1 MDFLF
6 PKVNNNVKIKA
17 DNKQTEIH
25 VNMKLMVLMKVL
37 VNKRVEQWLF
47 TSSWTF
53 LEFLIMTDEDDKK
66 VHGYFVRQS
75 CLLSAYIHPKYK
87 GFIDNR

>member
-6 PKVNNNVKIKA
+6 SKVNNNVKIKA

-25 VNMKLMVLMKVL
+25 INMKLMVLMKVL

-53 LEFLIMTDEDDKK
+53 LEFLIMTDEDYKK
-66 VHGYFVRQS
+66 VHG
-75 CLLSAYIHPKYK
+75 
-87 GFIDNR
+87 